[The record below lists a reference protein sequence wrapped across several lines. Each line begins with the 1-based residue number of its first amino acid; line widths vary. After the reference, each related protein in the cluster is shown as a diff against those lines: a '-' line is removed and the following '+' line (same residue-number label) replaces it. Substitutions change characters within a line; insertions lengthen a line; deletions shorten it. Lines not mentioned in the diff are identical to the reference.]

1 VAITNWIEKLKR
13 LDKRLQL
20 LFLVGLVAALLLLG
34 RLLEGGGRSNGFSTV
49 PVKRGDLLA
58 TISATGTVEPEQV
71 IDIGAQVAGMILSFG
86 RDANGKLVDYGSVV
100 KRGSVLAHIDDTLY
114 VAAVAIDKAALQQA
128 RANLVN
134 AKANVLQMQ
143 AKLWEAEVDWNRAQK
158 LGPSQALAATVY
170 DQYKANYLVAKANVA
185 LAQASVEQAAAAVT
199 QAAATLKKDQET
211 LAYCTITSPVDGVI
225 VDRRVN
231 IGQTI
236 VSSTTTPSLF
246 LIAVN
251 LKRIQV
257 WASVNEADIGN
268 IHPDQQVTFTVD
280 AFGDQVFHGVVG
292 KIRLNATMSQ
302 NVVTYTVEVNYDN
315 SDSKLL
321 PYLTTNLQFEVG
333 RRQNVLMVPNASLR
347 WSPRGSRK
355 AFESGGAPET
365 AAVTSRNG
373 EGRITRSGASASRGT
388 VWVAQGDTIRPIDV
402 HVGLTDGAWTE
413 VSGKGMTEGLRVVT
427 AEGKRETAGSQ
438 SAGASPFI
446 PQMGRFRGGQGQA
459 PPGGGH

>member
-1 VAITNWIEKLKR
+1 MKYWIEKWKR
-13 LDKRLQL
+13 LGKLRQL
-20 LFLVGLVAALLLLG
+20 LSLVGLIVILFLLG
-34 RLLEGGGRSNGFSTV
+34 HWLEGGGRSTVFSTV
-49 PVKRGDLLA
+49 PVRRGDLLA

-100 KRGSVLAHIDDTLY
+100 KKGSVLAHIDDTLY
-114 VAAVAIDKAALQQA
+114 VAAVAIDKAALEQA

-143 AKLWEAEVDWNRAQK
+143 AKLWEADADWNRAQK
-158 LGPSQALAATVY
+158 LGPSQALAATTY
-170 DQYKANYLVAKANVA
+170 DQYKATYLVGKANVA
-185 LAQASVEQAAAAVT
+185 LALASVEQAAAAVS
-199 QAAATLKKDQET
+199 QAIATLKKDQET
-211 LAYCTITSPVDGVI
+211 LDYCTIISPVNGVV

-246 LIAVN
+246 LIAVD

-302 NVVTYTVEVNYDN
+302 NVVTYTVEVNCDN
-315 SDSKLL
+315 SDD
-321 PYLTTNLQFEVG
+321 
-333 RRQNVLMVPNASLR
+333 
-347 WSPRGSRK
+347 K
-355 AFESGGAPET
+355 A
-365 AAVTSRNG
+365 AALS
-373 EGRITRSGASASRGT
+373 
-388 VWVAQGDTIRPIDV
+388 DD
-402 HVGLTDGAWTE
+402 
-413 VSGKGMTEGLRVVT
+413 
-427 AEGKRETAGSQ
+427 
-438 SAGASPFI
+438 
-446 PQMGRFRGGQGQA
+446 
-459 PPGGGH
+459 

>member
-1 VAITNWIEKLKR
+1 MAITNWLEKLKR

-20 LFLVGLVAALLLLG
+20 LCLVGLVAVLLLLG
-34 RLLEGGGRSNGFSTV
+34 HLLEGGGRSNGFSTV

-86 RDANGKLVDYGSVV
+86 RDAHGKLVDYGSVV
-100 KRGSVLAHIDDTLY
+100 KQGSVLAHIDDTLY

-143 AKLWEAEVDWNRAQK
+143 AKLWEAEADWNRARK
-158 LGPSQALAATVY
+158 LGPSQALAATAY

-302 NVVTYTVEVNYDN
+302 NVVTYTVEVNCDN
-315 SDSKLL
+315 SDGKLL

-333 RRQNVLMVPNASLR
+333 RRQNVLLVPNAALR
-347 WSPRGSRK
+347 WAPRGSRM
-355 AFESGGAPET
+355 AYASAEAPEAG
-365 AAVTSRNG
+365 AAGSG
-373 EGRITRSGASASRGT
+373 KEEGRARGSGASQSRGNCL
-388 VWVAQGDTIRPIDV
+388 G
-402 HVGLTDGAWTE
+402 
-413 VSGKGMTEGLRVVT
+413 
-427 AEGKRETAGSQ
+427 
-438 SAGASPFI
+438 
-446 PQMGRFRGGQGQA
+446 
-459 PPGGGH
+459 PPGR